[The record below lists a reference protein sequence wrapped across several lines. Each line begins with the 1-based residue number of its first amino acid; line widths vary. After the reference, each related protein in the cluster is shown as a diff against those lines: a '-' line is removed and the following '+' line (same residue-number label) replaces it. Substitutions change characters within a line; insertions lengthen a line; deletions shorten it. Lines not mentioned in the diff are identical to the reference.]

1 MQYKK
6 SIPVLF
12 VILYKVVLTFESGDE
27 DLFESL
33 NIQKKTFEH
42 SACLWCYLLSCKICM
57 LKCNHL
63 IESYFP
69 FLSFST
75 LRF

>member
-27 DLFESL
+27 G
-33 NIQKKTFEH
+33 
-42 SACLWCYLLSCKICM
+42 LLKV
-57 LKCNHL
+57 
-63 IESYFP
+63 
-69 FLSFST
+69 
-75 LRF
+75 